1 MSSWRVR
8 RSVRYPLDLPSFK
21 ALKEQALK
29 PQGKRLG
36 DLFKRDP
43 KRAKRFSVSSGP
55 LLLDFSK
62 NLITL
67 QNFKTLMRLATEADI
82 EAYRDAMFAGEH
94 INSSEDRA
102 VLHVALRSAKHDRY
116 RDGDQNCTR
125 DVHRVLDAM
134 ESFVNGVHKG
144 RVRGSSDEPFTDI
157 VNIGIGGSDLGIVMA
172 LRALANYQGK
182 RPNVHCVSNVD
193 GTELAD
199 LRKTLNPA
207 TTLFVIC
214 SKTFTTQETMSNA
227 AAARRWVRQQLGEE
241 AVKEHFVA
249 VSTNAAAM
257 DKFGIRADYRFEFWD
272 WVGGRY
278 SIWSAVGLSLA
289 LGIGMRNFRALLAG
303 GRKMDQHFKRKPLA
317 ENMPVIMAMLSV
329 WYRQFFGASS
339 QAILPYNNRLNRFP
353 AFLQQLQMESNGKSV
368 RIDGKPVRCDTGKVI
383 WGESGNNA
391 QHSFYQLLHQGTDL
405 IPVDFLLSVK
415 SSGASQASQD
425 LAIANCLAQSQ
436 ALMDGKSFEQI
447 KASDSQRA
455 DTVNRQRVHI
465 GSRPSNTLLIQQLDP
480 ETLGQLIALYE
491 HKVFVE
497 GVIYGI
503 NSFDQWGVELGK
515 VLAKSMEI
523 QLKSGG
529 NPDIDGSTSG
539 LLKTVAKWRR

>member
-1 MSSWRVR
+1 MASWEPRL
-8 RSVRYPLDLPSFK
+8 SARYPLDLPAYRSLDALASK
-21 ALKEQALK
+21 AKAQ
-29 PQGKRLG
+29 RLSQ
-36 DLFKRDP
+36 LFKRDP
-43 KRAKRFSVSSGP
+43 KRAERFSVSNGS
-55 LLLDFSK
+55 LLLDYSK
-62 NLITL
+62 NLITPRSFSAL
-67 QNFKTLMRLATEADI
+67 VRLADEAGVG
-82 EAYRDAMFAGEH
+82 AYRDAMFAGEH
-94 INSSEDRA
+94 INTSEDRA
-102 VLHVALRSAKHDRY
+102 VLHVALRAAKNDRY

-125 DVHRVLDAM
+125 DVHRVLDSM
-134 ESFVNGVHKG
+134 EGFVNDVHRGRVKG
-144 RVRGSSDEPFTDI
+144 RTGKAFTDI

-207 TTLFVIC
+207 TTLFVVC

-227 AAARRWVRQQLGEE
+227 AAARRWVRQQLGEQ

-249 VSTNAAAM
+249 VSTNAKAM
-257 DKFGIRADYRFEFWD
+257 DKFGIRPDYRFEFWD

-289 LGIGMRNFRALLAG
+289 LGIGMRNFRAILAG
-303 GRKMDQHFKRKPLA
+303 GRKMDRHFKRKPLA
-317 ENMPVIMAMLSV
+317 QNMPVIMAMLAV
-329 WYRQFFGASS
+329 WYRQFFGATS

-368 RIDGKPVRCDTGKVI
+368 RLDGKPVRCKTGMVI

-405 IPVDFLLSVK
+405 IPVDFVLPVQA
-415 SSGASQASQD
+415 SGASQKGQD

-436 ALMDGKSFEQI
+436 ALLDGKEFNEIS
-447 KASDSQRA
+447 AQRP
-455 DTVNRQRVHI
+455 DQDPRVGRQRVHD
-465 GSRPSNTLLIQQLDP
+465 GNRPSNTLVMRSLNP
-480 ETLGQLIALYE
+480 ESIGQLIALYE

-497 GVIYGI
+497 GVIYGL

-515 VLAKSMEI
+515 ALSKGME
-523 QLKSGG
+523 
-529 NPDIDGSTSG
+529 
-539 LLKTVAKWRR
+539 A